1 MLWLQLLSTLSEDER
16 DFVTRIYEEYGDE
29 MYSSALNILKNPKDA
44 EYAVSDIMYTIILN
58 LSKYEGQSDEAIRN
72 QIVIYIR
79 SIIRNISINAYIK
92 RKRTWSREASTYWIN
107 EETGEQEEKEFA
119 DESFNLEEW
128 VIDKNEVERAKLAL
142 LSLSEPLQ
150 DAVNLVCLCGYNS
163 MEAARVLKINPGT
176 VRARIF
182 QARKKLRELMEETEN
197 VQR

>member
-79 SIIRNISINAYIK
+79 SIIRNISINAYNK

-128 VIDKNEVERAKLAL
+128 VIGKDEVERAKLAL

-150 DAVNLVCLCGYNS
+150 DAVNLVCLCRYNS